1 MKKIRVLGII
11 LVLVGGIFGG
21 HAVWELYA
29 TKEQTDHSLEKA
41 KALVNQNNH
50 QKQNEDTNDESK
62 NKNKET
68 KGEKTTIETSVNEN
82 EKRKDNS
89 KSRTDNLKTKDQY
102 KPQTGDV
109 AGLLTIPSI
118 NAELPIVEGTDPNDL
133 AKGVGHYK
141 GSFYPEQNGQIV
153 LSGHR
158 DTVFRRA
165 GELRKGDT
173 LRVDTGYGGYDY
185 IIKDMKIVSKDD
197 NSIIT
202 LQHEKEE
209 LILTTCYPFSYIG
222 DAPDRYIIYAYPK

>member
-1 MKKIRVLGII
+1 M
-11 LVLVGGIFGG
+11 
-21 HAVWELYA
+21 
-29 TKEQTDHSLEKA
+29 EKA
-41 KALVNQNNH
+41 KALVSQNNV
-50 QKQNEDTNDESK
+50 QKQNEDTNDELK
-62 NKNKET
+62 DQNKET
-68 KGEKTTIETSVNEN
+68 KNEKTKVETSANEN

-89 KSRTDNLKTKDQY
+89 KTKDLY

-109 AGLLTIPSI
+109 AGLLTIPAI

-185 IIKDMKIVSKDD
+185 IIKSMKIVSKDD